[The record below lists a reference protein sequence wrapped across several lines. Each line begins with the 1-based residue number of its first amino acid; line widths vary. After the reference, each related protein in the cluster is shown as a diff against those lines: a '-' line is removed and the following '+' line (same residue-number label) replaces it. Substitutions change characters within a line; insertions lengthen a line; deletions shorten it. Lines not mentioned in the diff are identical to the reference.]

1 MKGKNQFLTLGL
13 CILIGLSILGFT
25 LGNSLVNMKNLD
37 RTVVVKGLS
46 EKEVMSDTVVW
57 PISFKVTGN
66 NLVDIYNQVEI
77 DNKKIN
83 EFLMENGVS
92 KNEITLSSPNIEDK
106 MLYQY
111 DNTKIPF
118 RYIAT
123 QVITVYSH
131 KTENIYKLSNKIG
144 ELVKMNIALNNNG
157 NINYTYSDLSS
168 IKPKMIEEAT
178 KNAREVAEKFAKDS
192 NSSLGKIKRANQGQ
206 FIIYNRDN
214 HNPQIK
220 KVRVVSTIEYY
231 LVD

>member
-25 LGNSLVNMKNLD
+25 LGNSLVNMKSLD

>member
-25 LGNSLVNMKNLD
+25 LGNSLVNMKSLD

-83 EFLMENGVS
+83 EFLVKNGVS